1 MSASAPTAQKQH
13 LSNRERTGVFA
24 LVGAGHLMSHV
35 YILTLPPL
43 FALIKTELDISYAA
57 LGLLVTMFQIS
68 TGATQVPAGFAVDRF
83 GARLTLIAG
92 LLLCAACM
100 GAVGMVDAYWV
111 MVALTTLAGIG
122 NSVFHPA
129 NYAILAASVDEKH
142 LGKTFGY
149 HLLTG
154 NLGFAAAPVVMV
166 ALAAL
171 WDWRTAVTL
180 VGAAGVAVAVCM
192 MLFGRSLSIGDTDKG
207 LSSQSAR
214 QPGKATPSSN
224 TRALASP
231 ALLVML
237 AFFTVV
243 ALGSSAIQTFVPTVL
258 NELYGFDLATA
269 NTALTI
275 YLSAS
280 FVGVG
285 IGGFLADRVRHPVA
299 VVIAGMLIGALAL
312 SVVGAVA
319 LPVMFMFAAMALGGA
334 ATGVM
339 RPARD
344 MMVNALTPPGTT
356 GKAFAFVGTGLS
368 IGGAVS
374 PVAFGWLIDVGAA
387 PWVFALIV
395 AFFLMGA
402 AIAVVAGR
410 MARHASTDQQDAAT
424 TTVTR

>member
-1 MSASAPTAQKQH
+1 M
-13 LSNRERTGVFA
+13 
-24 LVGAGHLMSHV
+24 

-43 FALIKTELDISYAA
+43 FALIKTELGISYAA
-57 LGLLVTMFQIS
+57 LGLLVTMFHIT

-171 WDWRTAVTL
+171 WDWRTAVIL

-192 MLFGRSLSIGDTDKG
+192 MLFGRSLSIGDTVADAAPDNSPDAGPKAG
-207 LSSQSAR
+207 DAGDAQEDSSNQPASQSASTFGNVT
-214 QPGKATPSSN
+214 QSNN
-224 TRALASP
+224 TRVLASPVLASP

-285 IGGFLADRVRHPVA
+285 VGGFLADRVQQPVA

-319 LPVMFMFAAMALGGA
+319 LPVMLMFAAMALGGA

-344 MMVNALTPPGTT
+344 MMVNALTPPGAT
-356 GKAFAFVGTGLS
+356 GKAFGFVGTGLS

-395 AFFLMGA
+395 AFFVMGA
-402 AIAVVAGR
+402 AIAVAAGR
-410 MARHASTDQQDAAT
+410 MARQASTAQADAAT
-424 TTVTR
+424 TMVSR